1 MMYKRE
7 YNYKHIG
14 IRRIVIQNLKI
25 RIRSDNNFRIP
36 DNNALIVRLLLM
48 AQKHACKTSVFS
60 LKSMLFFCAIVAIY
74 VGV

>member
-1 MMYKRE
+1 MYKRE

-48 AQKHACKTSVFS
+48 AQKHACKTSS
-60 LKSMLFFCAIVAIY
+60 FFP
-74 VGV
+74 